1 LTASTASSSSSHQ
14 KKIKNREKGITA
26 TNKHQTR
33 IVEDPNQII
42 EEIGRLTANSND
54 LSTCISPGGLEF
66 SYNYFFKIKKELLEK
81 QKKGEHKG
89 IRYVTNIQKDNIEL
103 VKTYLNSGIQIR
115 HVKNLPPMSF
125 GVSDKEMSATIE
137 KMEGGKKIQ
146 SLLISTESSYIQH
159 FASLFED
166 LWKEG
171 VNAEDRIKEIEE
183 GLEPIRTTILKSQ
196 EEIVEQIRNLN
207 SRANHLSICSSLGG
221 MQMSY
226 NNFFDTYRN
235 FRNNKKEEQND
246 EFNKLRWII
255 NVDKDSLNLVKIFL
269 DLGFQIRHVK
279 NTLPL
284 NFGVSDKEVALT
296 IENMEGGKLSSSFLI
311 SNEPLYVNHFN
322 SLFEEIWKN
331 GIDAAERIKEIEA
344 GVDLADIEVISR
356 SSRAQETYE
365 DIVKSASKE
374 ILWIFPTTNAFTR
387 QDKMGA
393 IPLAMQA
400 AKERNVKVNI
410 LVPANKSVQEKI
422 QQLKQNCTSC
432 SIRVRYI
439 EQMSE
444 TMATILIVDRKH
456 SLVME
461 LKDDSKTTFYD
472 AIGLSTYSNSKAGVL
487 SYVAIFENLWKQS
500 ELYEQLVNAHEKVK
514 THDRMQ
520 KEFIDVAAHELRTP
534 IQPILGLTQMIY
546 SSIDQDEYPYQKKQ
560 QQKELLEVVI
570 RNAHRLQRLTED
582 ILDVTKIESQNL
594 SLKLEQINL
603 DEIILNAIN
612 DAKRN
617 QQTKQV
623 SLLYQQQQQHD
634 KENTILIEAD
644 KGRLNQVIS
653 NLISNA
659 VKFTKEG
666 TIIITSKRDEE
677 KENKVIVV
685 SVKDSGIGIDPD
697 ILPRL
702 FQKFAT
708 KSYQGTGLGLYIS
721 KSIVEAHGGKMWA
734 ENNSDGKGATFS
746 FSLPL
751 S

>member
-1 LTASTASSSSSHQ
+1 MTASTASSSSSHQ

-226 NNFFDTYRN
+226 NNLFDTYRN

-623 SLLYQQQQQHD
+623 SLLYQQQQHD

>member
-1 LTASTASSSSSHQ
+1 LTASTSSPQQ
-14 KKIKNREKGITA
+14 KKIKNREKGIT
-26 TNKHQTR
+26 TIHKHQTR

-42 EEIGRLTANSND
+42 EEISRLTANSNE
-54 LSTCISPGGLEF
+54 LSTCISSGGLEF
-66 SYNYFFKIKKELLEK
+66 SYKYFFKLKKELLEK
-81 QKKGEHKG
+81 QKKGKHKG
-89 IRYVTNIQKDNIEL
+89 VRYVTKIEKENVDL
-103 VKTYLNSGIQIR
+103 VKTYLSYGIQIR

-146 SLLISTESSYIQH
+146 SLLVSAESSYVEH
-159 FASLFED
+159 FTSLFED
-166 LWKEG
+166 LWNNG
-171 VNAEDRIKEIEE
+171 VDAEDRIKEIEA
-183 GLEPIRTTILKSQ
+183 GLEPIRTAILKSQ
-196 EEIVEQIRNLN
+196 EEIVQQIRNLN
-207 SRANHLSICSSLGG
+207 SRADHLSICSSLGG

-235 FRNNKKEEQND
+235 FRNNKKEELKE

-279 NTLPL
+279 NMLPL

-296 IENMEGGKLSSSFLI
+296 IEKMEGGKMSSSFLI

-322 SLFEEIWKN
+322 SLFEEVWKN

-410 LVPANKSVQEKI
+410 LVPANKSVEAKV

-432 SIRVRYI
+432 PIRIRYI

-444 TMATILIVDRKH
+444 TMATILIIDRKH

-500 ELYEQLVNAHEKVK
+500 ELYEQLVNAHEQLK

-546 SSIDQDEYPYQKKQ
+546 STIDQDEHPCQKQ
-560 QQKELLEVVI
+560 QQKELLEVVV
-570 RNAHRLQRLTED
+570 RNVHGLQHLTED

-594 SLKLEQINL
+594 SLKIEQINL

-617 QQTKQV
+617 QQTKRV
-623 SLLYQQQQQHD
+623 NLLYQQQHD
-634 KENTILIEAD
+634 NALLIEAD

-659 VKFTKEG
+659 IKFTEEG
-666 TIIITSKRDEE
+666 TIIITSKKEEE
-677 KENKVIVV
+677 KENKVIV
-685 SVKDSGIGIDPD
+685 SIKDSGIGIDPD

-721 KSIVEAHGGKMWA
+721 KSIVEAHGGNMWA
-734 ENNSDGKGATFS
+734 ENNADGKGAAFA
-746 FSLPL
+746 FALPL
-751 S
+751 VNK